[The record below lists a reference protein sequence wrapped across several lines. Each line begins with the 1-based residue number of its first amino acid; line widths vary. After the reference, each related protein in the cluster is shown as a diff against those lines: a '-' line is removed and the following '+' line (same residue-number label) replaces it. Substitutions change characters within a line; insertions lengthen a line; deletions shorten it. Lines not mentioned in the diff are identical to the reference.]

1 MQVLLMI
8 LDTRVSF
15 VVMLHIGWMSTA
27 NRSEAEREGEGGNF
41 EKKPLNIP
49 EWAWLEMFSPLTD
62 ANFKTKHCIL
72 S

>member
-41 EKKPLNIP
+41 EKNL
-49 EWAWLEMFSPLTD
+49 
-62 ANFKTKHCIL
+62 
-72 S
+72 